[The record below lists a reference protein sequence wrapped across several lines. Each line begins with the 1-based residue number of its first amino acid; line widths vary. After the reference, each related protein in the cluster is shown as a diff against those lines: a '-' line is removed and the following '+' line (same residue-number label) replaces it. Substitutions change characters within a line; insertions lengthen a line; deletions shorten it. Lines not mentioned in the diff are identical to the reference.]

1 MQRITTIRSLK
12 AFELSE
18 FEDDWRDLMRLY
30 MVRRTRS
37 FIKDHYAQ
45 EDEVGKRYLQ
55 YQDGS
60 RTYFPTR
67 IPRTAKF
74 EIGSAEVDPHARL
87 YSDSVVRTINVLNL
101 PRYGLG
107 NYLQAG
113 PKLDKVTLSDA
124 EKLVIAGLSRAGRRC

>member
-1 MQRITTIRSLK
+1 
-12 AFELSE
+12 
-18 FEDDWRDLMRLY
+18 MRLY
-30 MVRRTRS
+30 MERRTRS

-60 RTYFPTR
+60 RAYFPTR

-74 EIGSAEVDPHARL
+74 EIGSAEVGPYARL
-87 YSDSVVRTINVLNL
+87 YSDSVVRTINALNL

-124 EKLVIAGLSRAGRRC
+124 EKLVIAGLSRARRRC

>member
-1 MQRITTIRSLK
+1 
-12 AFELSE
+12 
-18 FEDDWRDLMRLY
+18 MRLY

-60 RTYFPTR
+60 RAYFPTR

-74 EIGSAEVDPHARL
+74 EIGSA
-87 YSDSVVRTINVLNL
+87 
-101 PRYGLG
+101 
-107 NYLQAG
+107 
-113 PKLDKVTLSDA
+113 
-124 EKLVIAGLSRAGRRC
+124 GLSRAGRRFKWIRSSAFTKQLGKDLLADTDYLFIGSILYTLKNLTFLND